1 MYSLLETSN
10 YTPTFLLSMFIF
22 LGHFL
27 GSLSFWKLR
36 LQTRHLHVEIH
47 SAADPDGPSLPWSFG
62 EGVIGWKDV
71 DWWWRWDGHLFFR
84 VFVCHVYDRKMH
96 FKRNDEIS

>member
-10 YTPTFLLSMFIF
+10 YTPTFFIYVYFPGPFPRQPEF
-22 LGHFL
+22 LA
-27 GSLSFWKLR
+27 SFAF
-36 LQTRHLHVEIH
+36 RHLHVEIH

-71 DWWWRWDGHLFFR
+71 DWWWRWDGHLLFG